1 MKSIILTPN
10 GTVDEYIYIKET
22 KTYIIKEE
30 AISITLPL
38 EQEDVTIIAKNNVS
52 IFCGNSV
59 KIICDNSCTIN
70 CMNNCTINCNDYCKI
85 HGENLI
91 IVNCNNACSIDVKNK
106 SKVSCQNNCK
116 VNATSCC
123 TIAMNND
130 NDIYCEDECNLV
142 GNIKNNINAGKT
154 GMISLNS
161 SNIVK
166 IKDNTFLRI
175 GGESNITAIGDNIII
190 ECISSYPYNIFN
202 DITNGLIVTPRK
214 TYKTNKLTQGEI
226 HVNKGKI
233 KREYRVNTLEE

>member
-1 MKSIILTPN
+1 MKSIILTPS
-10 GTVDEYIYIKET
+10 GTVDEYIYIKEV

-30 AISITLPL
+30 EIIVTLPS
-38 EQEDVTIIAKNNVS
+38 EQEDVTIIAKNNSYINCSNS
-52 IFCGNSV
+52 IR
-59 KIICDNSCTIN
+59 IICDNYCIIN

-91 IVNCNNACSIDVKNK
+91 TVNCNNACFIDVKNK

-130 NDIYCEDECNLV
+130 NDIYCKNECNVV
-142 GNIKNNINAGKT
+142 GNIKNNINAGT
-154 GMISLNS
+154 ICMISLSS

-175 GGESNITAIGDNIII
+175 GGESDITAIGDNIII

-202 DITNGLIVTPRK
+202 DITNGLIITPIK